1 MMLTGLDTLLDQP
14 ESLAGRRYAV
24 ASHSAA
30 VSLDLLPIHLA
41 LLRSGAPRPV
51 RLFGPEHGFYGIE
64 QDMVPTQGGRDPWT
78 GVPILSL
85 YGEEEGSLRPDR
97 SAFEDLDLV
106 LVDFQ
111 DVGSRYYTYAA
122 TAVWTV
128 EAALESGCEV
138 WLLDRPNPLG
148 GEVIEGNVRRPG
160 FESFVGAFEIPV
172 RHGLTLAELVLFA
185 LGDRREKGALKI
197 LPLRDWS
204 RRMQWRETRRR
215 WIPPSPNIPTPRIAR
230 LYPGACLV
238 EATTVSEGRG
248 TTRPFELIGSPAV
261 DPLRLADRLNGSNL
275 AGVRFVPT
283 YFRPL
288 YQKHSGNLCGGTQWM
303 VMDGATMKPYRCG
316 VEILRALF
324 DLADDF
330 GWREDAYEFETD
342 RPAIDLLTG
351 DDTFRKSLASG
362 SGVEEWLAGWGAEE
376 AAFREKRRPYLLYP
390 Q

>member
-1 MMLTGLDTLLDQP
+1 MILTGLDTLLDQP

-30 VSLDLLPIHLA
+30 VSLDSFPIHLA
-41 LLRSGAPRPV
+41 LLRTGAQRPV
-51 RLFGPEHGFYGIE
+51 RLFGPEHGFYGVE
-64 QDMVPTQGGRDPWT
+64 QDMVPTLEARDPWT

-85 YGEEEGSLRPDR
+85 YGDHEASLRPDR
-97 SAFEDLDLV
+97 SAFDDLDLV
-106 LVDFQ
+106 LVDLQ

-138 WLLDRPNPLG
+138 WVLDRPNPLG
-148 GEVIEGNVRRPG
+148 GEVVEGNIRRPG

-185 LGDRREKGALKI
+185 LGDRREMDSLKI
-197 LPLRDWS
+197 LPLRGWS

-215 WIPPSPNIPTPRIAR
+215 WIPPSPNIPTPRTAQ

-261 DPLRLADRLNGSNL
+261 DPQRLADRLNGSHL
-275 AGVRFVPT
+275 AGVQFVPT
-283 YFRPL
+283 YFRPQ
-288 YQKHSGNLCGGTQWM
+288 YQKHRGNLCGGVQWM
-303 VMDGATMKPYRCG
+303 VVDGETMKPYRCG
-316 VEILRALF
+316 VEIIRALCE
-324 DLADDF
+324 LADDF
-330 GWREDAYEFETD
+330 GWREDAYEFETT
-342 RPAIDLLTG
+342 RAAIDLLTG
-351 DDTFRKSLASG
+351 DGTLRESLEGG
-362 SGVEEWLAGWGAEE
+362 SGLEEWLTGWGAEE
-376 AAFREKRRPYLLYP
+376 AAFREERKPYLLYHE
-390 Q
+390 